1 MGHRFFAGR
10 ASLAGRARWPQAPAG
25 LVWPQAPAGL
35 MGVVFGARAVGLCGH
50 RWPQSPA
57 GLEFGWAWTVASTV
71 AAAGGSGRGWAGLRA
86 RQGRVFAGFR
96 PNRGYLARLQK

>member
-1 MGHRFFAGR
+1 M
-10 ASLAGRARWPQAPAG
+10 LAGPHLPAG

-57 GLEFGWAWTVASTV
+57 GLEFGWAWTVAST
-71 AAAGGSGRGWAGLRA
+71 AGAAGGLGEDGRGF
-86 RQGRVFAGFR
+86 GRDRGGCLPTFNPIAAFSQACR
-96 PNRGYLARLQK
+96 NRLNC